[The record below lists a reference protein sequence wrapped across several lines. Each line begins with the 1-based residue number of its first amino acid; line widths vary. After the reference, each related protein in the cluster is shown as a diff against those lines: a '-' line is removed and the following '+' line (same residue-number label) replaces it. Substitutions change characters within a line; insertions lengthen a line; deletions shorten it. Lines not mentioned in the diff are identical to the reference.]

1 MPAQFHVRLEKD
13 SLMFS
18 AAHFITLGD
27 GQCESLHGHDYR
39 VAAEVF
45 GPLDDH
51 QYVVDFIALE
61 KILHGLIDPWDHQTL
76 LPLEHPQ
83 IGVTAA
89 DDEVAVRFDDRRW
102 TLPRRDCQL
111 LPLANTTS
119 ELLAEYLAERL
130 FAACQT
136 ELQIWP
142 ARVRIEIRESHGFTA
157 ACDWNG

>member
-13 SLMFS
+13 SLVFS

-45 GPLDDH
+45 GPLDDN
-51 QYVVDFIALE
+51 QYVVDFIAVE
-61 KILHGLIDPWDHQTL
+61 KLLCELFAPWDHQTL

-83 IGVTAA
+83 IRVQPAE
-89 DDEVAVRFDDRRW
+89 DEVVVCFGERRW
-102 TLPRRDCQL
+102 TFPRRDCQL

-119 ELLAEYLAERL
+119 ERLAEILAERL
-130 FAACQT
+130 FAACITQ
-136 ELQIWP
+136 LQIRP
-142 ARVRIEIRESHGFTA
+142 ARVRIEITESYGLTA
-157 ACDWNG
+157 ACDWIA